1 MEQAFREI
9 EFPNGAEIDM
19 HVSDYARLVLA
30 MCDIP
35 VHKSATGGANKSVV
49 ESLHIL
55 FTLFVEF
62 RNNQHFK

>member
-1 MEQAFREI
+1 
-9 EFPNGAEIDM
+9 M
-19 HVSDYARLVLA
+19 HSSDYARLVLA

-35 VHKSATGGANKSVV
+35 VHKGGNGNNKSVI
-49 ESLHIL
+49 ESLHVL

>member
-1 MEQAFREI
+1 
-9 EFPNGAEIDM
+9 M

-35 VHKSATGGANKSVV
+35 VHNTQNKKSIV
-49 ESLHIL
+49 ESLHVL

-62 RNNQHFK
+62 RNNQHFKQFQNDPDGANAQGF